1 MDMDKDKNKDGPNM
15 DKDKDGLNMDKDK
28 DGPNK
33 DKDMDKD
40 KAQDSHLQYQRGQRG
55 WG

>member
-40 KAQDSHLQYQRGQRG
+40 KAQDSHHQYQRGR
-55 WG
+55 